1 MHFNNSKI
9 AATFIKRVLEHRD
22 KKDIQVLHQPSDK
35 KSLHVNLIE
44 TPTVESCLPT
54 ITHHVKFSREH
65 FHAFGHYFPKWE
77 GQEGESLNKNILF
90 GLPSNS
96 IIYIAL
102 PDEIKMMSV
111 KDWKDY
117 NLGWTTKSG
126 AELYTIPYDDMEFF
140 YEQKDDPFGLWEI
153 GL

>member
-9 AATFIKRVLEHRD
+9 AADFIKRVLEHRD

-44 TPTVESCLPT
+44 KDGLKK

-65 FHAFGHYFPKWE
+65 FHAFGHYFPKWD
-77 GQEGESLNKNILF
+77 GQEGESLNKNIIF

-102 PDEIKMMSV
+102 PNEIKMMSV

-117 NLGWTTKSG
+117 NLVWTTKSG
-126 AELYTIPYDDMEFF
+126 AELYTVPYDDMEFF
-140 YEQKDDPFGLWEI
+140 YQQKDDPFGLWEL